1 MSVKKKEE
9 KNKLYMY
16 IAILVLKVVNKQTHN
31 PVYSLLSSLLM
42 IILGS
47 YILYTYVNNKK
58 IKVGDDFKSHVEN
71 NEVTH
76 ALLYIVFGAI
86 LLFYDLTSFKNCK

>member
-1 MSVKKKEE
+1 MSDEKKEI
-9 KNKLYMY
+9 KYKLYMY
-16 IAILVLKVVNKQTHN
+16 IAILILKVVNKQTQN

-42 IILGS
+42 IILGC
-47 YILYTYVNNKK
+47 YTIYTYIENKK

-76 ALLYIVFGAI
+76 ALIYIVFGAVF
-86 LLFYDLTSFKNCK
+86 LFYDLTAFKNCK